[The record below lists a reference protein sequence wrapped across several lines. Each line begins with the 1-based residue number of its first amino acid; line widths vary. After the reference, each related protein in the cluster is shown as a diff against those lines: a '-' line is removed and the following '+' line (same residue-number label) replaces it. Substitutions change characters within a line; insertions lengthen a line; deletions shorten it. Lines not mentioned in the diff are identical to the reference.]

1 MDLLRKAAA
10 SFWVRLLVTLAL
22 LAIVALQVDWDA
34 AGDRLSGGRW
44 SWFALAVG
52 LLVLSLGAGGLRWH
66 LLLQAAR
73 VPVSA
78 AASLRAFAI
87 GVFSNN
93 FLPTSFGGDAARAW
107 IVGRSGPPL
116 VRALTSVAV
125 DRLTAIGVLLT
136 LADVAVLAEPDSVPD
151 SLKSALGLVSFGGFV
166 AVVLG
171 VLAMRGGGRLARR
184 LPQRLQEWAR
194 ESRGTLRGYWG
205 DRGLALSVISLGV
218 LFQGLVVAA
227 TWAITEALE
236 LDLSFAL
243 VAVAVPLVLVITLI
257 PLSVAG
263 FGIREG
269 GFVLVLGEAG
279 VSATDATLVSLLSV
293 AALALSSLPGAIAM
307 VLPYPAGDAPP
318 D

>member
-1 MDLLRKAAA
+1 MDLLRRGAR
-10 SFWVRLLVTLAL
+10 SFWVRLAVTAAL
-22 LAIVALQVDWDA
+22 LALVALQVDWEA
-34 AGDRLSGGRW
+34 AGERLEDGNW
-44 SWFALAVG
+44 EWFAAAVG
-52 LLVLSLGAGGLRWH
+52 LLVASLLAGGMRWH
-66 LLLQAAR
+66 LLLMGAEVATNAAR
-73 VPVSA
+73 
-78 AASLRAFAI
+78 SLRAFAI

-107 IVGRSGPPL
+107 IVGRSGPTL

-125 DRLTAIGVLLT
+125 DRVTALVCL
-136 LADVAVLAEPDSVPD
+136 VVLAW
-151 SLKSALGLVSFGGFV
+151 V
-166 AVVLG
+166 AVVLDPDAVPG
-171 VLAMRGGGRLARR
+171 SLVAALAGITAGGALACAAIVLALRGGGGLARR
-184 LPQRLQEWAR
+184 LPERVRGWAR
-194 ESRGTLRGYWG
+194 ETRDTLRLYAG
-205 DRGLALSVISLGV
+205 DRGLLASAFALGLV
-218 LFQGLVVAA
+218 FQGLVVGG

-236 LDLSFAL
+236 LDLAVAL

-257 PLSVAG
+257 PISLAG

-307 VLPYPAGDAPP
+307 LVPYPAPDAPA